1 MKGKAWDI
9 SSIEQLEMAAQEI
22 LADLKAKAGHNCAGV
37 LALSGDLGA
46 GKTTF
51 TQTIGRMLGIEE
63 SLTSPTFVIMKKYQT
78 TDDCFRQLIHVDAYR
93 LSSPEELRVL
103 GFASD
108 LLETGN
114 LVVVEWADKVSTL
127 LPPSAVKLYFNLDGT
142 RRTLSAI

>member
-1 MKGKAWDI
+1 MKGKTWDI
-9 SSIEQLEMAAQEI
+9 SALEQLEEAAREI
-22 LADLKAKAGHNCAGV
+22 LTDLKATSNGASV

-51 TQTIGRMLGIEE
+51 TQSIGRLLGVEE
-63 SLTSPTFVIMKKYQT
+63 SLTSPTFVIMKKYLT
-78 TDDCFRQLIHVDAYR
+78 TDDHFKQLIHIDAYR

-108 LLETGN
+108 LLKVDH
-114 LVVVEWADKVSTL
+114 LVVVEWADKLATL
-127 LPPSAVKLYFNLDGT
+127 LPPTAMKLHFNLDGA